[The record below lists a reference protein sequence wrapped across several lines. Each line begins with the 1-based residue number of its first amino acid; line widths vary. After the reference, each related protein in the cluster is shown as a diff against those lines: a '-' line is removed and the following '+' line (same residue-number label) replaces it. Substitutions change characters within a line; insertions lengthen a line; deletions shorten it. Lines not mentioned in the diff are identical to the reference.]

1 MGVHALSLLSMFVC
15 YWCIEKLFICVS
27 SFYILLYFCK
37 LFIICKNVL
46 EIFLEYL
53 FYNVVLSANKISL
66 ISFSDYILL
75 ISSSFPASV
84 LSIIYKRSW
93 KSEQLNNLILG
104 FSILS
109 SLSHSQFQWGCFKI
123 FSLSIMFTIGFAV
136 LLL

>member
-1 MGVHALSLLSMFVC
+1 MHYLFLACLFAC

-84 LSIIYKRSW
+84 SSIIYKRSW

-109 SLSHSQFQWGCFKI
+109 SLSHSQFQWGCFKF
-123 FSLSIMFTIGFAV
+123 FSWSIMFTAGFTV